1 MGRKTEKDMAD
12 FNSFPIGR
20 LFSRLIL
27 NYLLLSLREGKT
39 TSHFSLVPLGKK
51 IHEATQNGHGN
62 KYLLLEGCRYRCL

>member
-27 NYLLLSLREGKT
+27 NYLLPLFERGKND
-39 TSHFSLVPLGKK
+39 FSLLACTSREK
-51 IHEATQNGHGN
+51 NS
-62 KYLLLEGCRYRCL
+62 